1 MYEAKP
7 ERRDAF
13 TKLLNDERVQKALK
27 FIEDD
32 QERTKEELK
41 KLVVIEAPSWEE
53 ENRAKVFAQMLIDQ
67 GLTDA
72 HIGAGGDVISLRKG
86 TSEGPKVLIEGH
98 MDTVFPFG
106 TVKGVEEKDGV
117 LYAPGIGDDT
127 RALAMLLCLD
137 RALDAAGIRT
147 VKDVL
152 FVGTTREE
160 GLGGL
165 GGIFDLHESRKDIGA
180 QISLDNH
187 NMAAITYE
195 GTIGETYEFKI
206 IGKAGHSYGAFGTM
220 ANTVHAGAR
229 AVAKIADYK
238 APDDPRT
245 TFCAS
250 NFHAG
255 TAAGVHAFAPEAS
268 VIVNFRSNG
277 EKEFAEMKKFIFDA
291 FETAVKE
298 ENERWGKEPL
308 TLEVKPI
315 SITPGGKQDPHSA
328 LVEASQMAL
337 EFLGVK
343 AHLGQGG
350 STNANIAIA
359 RGIPAVCLG
368 RGFVP
373 EGESG
378 NIKNHSVE
386 EFFPLY
392 NAHKAIQHALLV
404 LLMAAGVEGLTEPEV

>member
-7 ERRDAF
+7 ERREAF

-27 FIEDD
+27 YIEDD
-32 QERTKEELK
+32 QERTKEEQK

-53 ENRAKVFAQMLIDQ
+53 EERAKVFAQMFKDQ
-67 GLTDA
+67 GLADTG
-72 HIGAGGDVISLRKG
+72 IGAGGDVIGLRKG

-127 RALAMLLCLD
+127 RALAMLLCLE
-137 RALDAAGIRT
+137 RALDAAGIKT

-187 NMAAITYE
+187 NMAAITFE

-206 IGKAGHSYGAFGTM
+206 TGKAGHSYGAFGTM
-220 ANTVHAGAR
+220 GNTVHAGAR

-238 APDDPRT
+238 VPDDPKT

-277 EKEFAEMKKFIFDA
+277 EKEFAEMKKFIFNA
-291 FETAVKE
+291 FEEAVKE

-337 EFLGVK
+337 ESLGVK
-343 AHLGQGG
+343 GYLSAGG

-378 NIKNHSVE
+378 NIRNHSVD

-392 NAHKAIQHALLV
+392 NAHKAVQHALLV
-404 LLMAAGVEGLTEPEV
+404 LLMAAGVEGLTDPVV

>member
-7 ERRDAF
+7 ERRELF
-13 TKLLNDERVQKALK
+13 NKLLADEKVQKALK

-53 ENRAKVFAQMLIDQ
+53 ENRAKAFAQMMIEQ

-72 HIGAGGDVISLRKG
+72 HIGAGGDVISVRKG
-86 TSEGPKVLIEGH
+86 TTDGPKVLIEGH

-127 RALAMLLCLD
+127 RALAMLLCIN
-137 RALDAAGIRT
+137 RALSAAGITT

-165 GGIFDLHESRKDIGA
+165 GGIYDLHESRKDIGA

-229 AVAKIADYK
+229 AVAKIADYQV
-238 APDDPRT
+238 PDDPKT

-255 TAAGVHAFAPEAS
+255 TASGVHAFAPEAS
-268 VIVNFRSNG
+268 VIVNFRSNSD
-277 EKEFAEMKKFIFDA
+277 EEFAKMKAFIFNA
-291 FETAVKE
+291 FEEAVRE
-298 ENERWGKEPL
+298 ENERWNKEPL

-315 SITPGGKQDPHSA
+315 SITPGGKQDPHCA

-337 EFLGVK
+337 EELGVK
-343 AHLGQGG
+343 GFLSQGG
-350 STNANIAIA
+350 STNANIAIS

-373 EGESG
+373 EGQSG
-378 NIKNHSVE
+378 NIRNHSVD

-392 NAHKAIQHALLV
+392 NAHKAVQHALLV
-404 LLMAAGVEGLTEPEV
+404 LLMAAGVDGLTDPIE